1 MQIQWPKLAE
11 STRYPE
17 ITLSCTS
24 FRTAKVKRES
34 TTIITSLRPK
44 VADEARIVE
53 LDNENGKDNGV
64 GSVKYRY
71 KRKKSHG

>member
-24 FRTAKVKRES
+24 FRTAKVRRES
-34 TTIITSLRPK
+34 TTIIIIPK
-44 VADEARIVE
+44 AESCGIKPVSWSWTMRT
-53 LDNENGKDNGV
+53 GKTMESAV
-64 GSVKYRY
+64 
-71 KRKKSHG
+71 